1 MSLAWLLRAVGLPR
15 VTVIGGTGAMTSQI
29 PIDTLRRLD
38 RALRRHPWQQP
49 NEDAW
54 RGREL
59 GLALLQGLRD
69 TLPTCD
75 VATAVTMAVDAAAP
89 PAEHAERGFDEQ
101 WSRYTLVWAAR
112 SLVTE
117 SLDADAPA
125 AAALRAMAGA
135 MAGVP
140 LRVRGSAGADD
151 ASVFEAMI
159 DATRQAFDGV
169 VAEGY
174 AAALL
179 QQVKH
184 SASLL
189 VVGNHAV
196 DDLLRGAVIRSDRVA
211 HARGVDRWVFAST
224 DERRALA
231 AQGLAE
237 AAWALAARST
247 AEADPRVRR
256 RLVRVA
262 CQLAARV
269 DRVGLWVP
277 AGATAAAAVAVAA
290 SVTTTTTTTGPAPEA
305 AAAPSPKTER
315 TMDEKKITPVL
326 KSLEVDAT
334 DAAWRLAGSQFVKLA
349 REPIVALLSRH
360 LGPDDPSLRGRI
372 AAFLDT
378 EIGASLLSGVL
389 SLGLSAMPLPPGDVS
404 HKLAR
409 ELRIRAMAGTSDV
422 VADVL
427 MGPLRQVAVTY
438 LQGGGRAPE
447 AETAAREPAGLP
459 GGDFLDAL
467 KTAAAH
473 SPVESAAHS

>member
-1 MSLAWLLRAVGLPR
+1 M
-15 VTVIGGTGAMTSQI
+15 TVIGGTAAMTNDTQI
-29 PIDTLRRLD
+29 ETLRRVD
-38 RALRRHPWQQP
+38 RALRQHPWQHHT
-49 NEDAW
+49 DDGAW

-59 GLALLQGLRD
+59 GLALLQGLRE

-75 VATAVTMAVDAAAP
+75 AATAVTMAVDAAALSP
-89 PAEHAERGFDEQ
+89 DGAERGFEEQ
-101 WSRYTLVWAAR
+101 WSRYTLAWAAR
-112 SLVTE
+112 SLVAQ
-117 SLDADAPA
+117 SMDADAPV

-135 MAGVP
+135 VAGVP
-140 LRVRGSAGADD
+140 LRVRGGSGADD
-151 ASVFEAMI
+151 ASVYEALI
-159 DATRQAFDGV
+159 EATRRAFEGGETEGFGGV
-169 VAEGY
+169 F
-174 AAALL
+174 L

-211 HARGVDRWVFAST
+211 TARALETWTRAT
-224 DERRALA
+224 AEERRAQA
-231 AQGLAE
+231 AHGLAE
-237 AAWALAARST
+237 AAWALAARSA
-247 AEADPRVRR
+247 AEGDPRVRR

-277 AGATAAAAVAVAA
+277 VAGLLPAAVSEVTKTATTAVAA
-290 SVTTTTTTTGPAPEA
+290 KA
-305 AAAPSPKTER
+305 AAAPSKTER

-349 REPIVALLSRH
+349 REPLVALLSRH
-360 LGPDDPSLRGRI
+360 LGPDDPALRARI
-372 AAFLDT
+372 GAFLDT
-378 EIGASLLSGVL
+378 ELGASLLSGVL
-389 SLGLSAMPLPPGDVS
+389 SLGLSAMPLPAGDVS

-409 ELRIRAMAGTSDV
+409 ELRVRAMAGTSDV

-427 MGPLRQVAVTY
+427 TGPLRQVAVTY
-438 LQGGGRAPE
+438 LQAAPRGE
-447 AETAAREPAGLP
+447 DAAAAPREPAALP

-467 KTAAAH
+467 KTAAH
-473 SPVESAAHS
+473 SPAETAAQS